1 MNHAALL
8 EQLKIDRGAA
18 PRARTGALR
27 FFGAAA

>member
-8 EQLKIDRGAA
+8 EQLQIDRTAE

-27 FFGAAA
+27 FLAAAA